1 MVSQR
6 EQGRLLELLSQ
17 GEYMISIQATKDGE
31 GFVYL
36 TFDDEYS
43 MKLTQFCLEVFIDKL
58 QALAESGGTV
68 AHWCLDADIADDD
81 DNPGYIETDIDAT
94 EDDE

>member
-1 MVSQR
+1 
-6 EQGRLLELLSQ
+6 
-17 GEYMISIQATKDGE
+17 MISIQATKDGE
-31 GFVYL
+31 GLVYL

-43 MKLTQFCLEVFIDKL
+43 MKLTQFCLEVFVEKL
-58 QALAESGGTV
+58 QALAESDGTV

-81 DNPGYIETDIDAT
+81 DGSGYQERDITAT